1 MEPPKSVKEV
11 RSFIGAVT
19 FYREM
24 FPKRSHILSPL
35 HKLTEAKHSK
45 KKFIWTSDADKAFK
59 HIKAMLAK
67 DVFIRYP
74 DHNKPFH
81 VYTDASDKQLGA
93 VIMQE
98 GRPVAYFSRKLNAAQ
113 KNYTV
118 MEKELL
124 SIVSVLNEHRTML
137 YGAREL
143 HIHTDHKNLT
153 YANLN
158 SQRVLRWR
166 LFLEEFNPIFH
177 YIEGDANTLA
187 DALSRLSVKEGQEV
201 ESTKTAS
208 TNNKLPPL
216 VPRDVIDSPEDG
228 MHADELGTPDDHFYS
243 LLVDDDDILECL
255 STDPCGKVTEDL

>member
-1 MEPPKSVKEV
+1 
-11 RSFIGAVT
+11 
-19 FYREM
+19 
-24 FPKRSHILSPL
+24 
-35 HKLTEAKHSK
+35 
-45 KKFIWTSDADKAFK
+45 
-59 HIKAMLAK
+59 
-67 DVFIRYP
+67 
-74 DHNKPFH
+74 
-81 VYTDASDKQLGA
+81 
-93 VIMQE
+93 
-98 GRPVAYFSRKLNAAQ
+98 
-113 KNYTV
+113 
-118 MEKELL
+118 
-124 SIVSVLNEHRTML
+124 ML
-137 YGAREL
+137 YRF
-143 HIHTDHKNLT
+143 I
-153 YANLN
+153 N

-255 STDPCGKVTEDL
+255 LNYPEVTPEQPFALDWQRIAAEQESQAGLLDLLETDPEHYTLEPIMIGHNSSDPTGPASPPLLVYKGYEGAKPTVRIPDSMLDELVNFYHEVMVHVGSWRLHHTPWLSSGNTPNLEKKQKKLLHVVKPVSYC